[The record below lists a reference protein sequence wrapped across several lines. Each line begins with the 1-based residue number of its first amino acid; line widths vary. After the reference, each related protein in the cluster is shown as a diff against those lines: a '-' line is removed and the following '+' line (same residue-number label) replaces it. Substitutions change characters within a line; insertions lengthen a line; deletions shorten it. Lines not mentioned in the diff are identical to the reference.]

1 MAHGD
6 STKKLLTAYNQ
17 EYYRAFTLNDEESLS
32 LITPSR
38 MPGIS
43 ATKRCD
49 HYKKLISHPGGPH
62 QIKFITKNEE
72 RLGFLWQTDKATL
85 KKAVRW
91 GIVKTHSIT
100 GKVIA
105 TLGNY
110 RVTAHQR
117 VAKGM
122 VSNSQAIKLK
132 LLDLFQDRFE
142 ALEDIESLTNKVN
155 TLAEVTQVLEKYIGK
170 LQEITEKLNDYFSTV
185 EQTGFGQET
194 LKAIQQGLEADIKR
208 TRDYLALLAEKD
220 DLTMVNSARA
230 KDSVVEF
237 VKQQMIHGLYELQ
250 AVNQDMTYSRK
261 RRFALTRGELN
272 DFIEDAR
279 RVVDDH
285 QADLRNVVTKSHHGF
300 YASGEADTLVTYDF
314 IDDHLTPARERDVL
328 LAISFIEGW
337 DTLSNEKGQKP
348 TVKNHVGEVEELDTI
363 TATKWQT
370 HRYFIAFFKS
380 TAFYLLNVVG
390 SIFISTRPW
399 EEETWKEKEFH
410 LTAAELRKHAKFNEP
425 MWKKPLRFIK
435 HMVYALGDIF
445 NGIRDFGAELT
456 LRMPAALLNDW
467 HSSYETPGFTP
478 TLKRIST
485 VICDIDKEEKQRLQK
500 LLEQCQFQTPALSK
514 STSQLA
520 LVEYGLSGGEQ
531 NDILTAMVRG
541 LTGFGTFFSHNIY
554 AKDPVGGLLFTAGF
568 LVGAGAIYYP
578 ALTSSAFGAAYTNW
592 FTQFSYT
599 MGSSPITAA
608 IAGGGTQAELFAAA
622 WDGVIHGPSGMTMNA
637 LYKCGEDPLTV
648 GAYCLAAYGLGYIL
662 ANGVGGHPIPWLSEH
677 MMADLGTVPES
688 GYPII
693 GAKLAVVLYEALIV
707 EPQEHYAPA
716 KITVTVEGMPAI
728 DDSKIQRDVNR
739 VLLIAWLA
747 LNAKALP
754 KLASG
759 DLFAISQQINVLFN
773 EEESESLHKLLYPET
788 PRSIAFQLVAIPL
801 AYIPSILR
809 FICSLGLSATAWLNG
824 HPKPLEPLKRAT
836 MQLVNQAKRDLSR
849 LLVFTTQVAY
859 IPYIILTTFTKMLG
873 HLVTM
878 ACGRVMS
885 LFGIDSAHVFHRL
898 FASAHV
904 FFRSVGEYFY
914 PTRALR
920 SVAVA
925 HPTHTMLAVEDS
937 YVKMVRK
944 IAKVPSNQKPALA
957 PAVQPSSSAPPVA
970 KNHGAGTALPGL
982 PVVPTD
988 PVSCISPLPV

>member
-6 STKKLLTAYNQ
+6 SAKKLLAAYNQ
-17 EYYRAFTLNDEESLS
+17 EHYRAFTLNDEEHLFLIAPSLM
-32 LITPSR
+32 PS
-38 MPGIS
+38 IS
-43 ATKRCD
+43 ATERRD
-49 HYKKLISHPGGPH
+49 HYEKLISHPGNPH
-62 QIKFITKNEE
+62 HVKFIKKNKE
-72 RLGFLWQTDKATL
+72 RLGFLWQTDRATL

-100 GKVIA
+100 GKVIS

-110 RVTAHQR
+110 RVAAHQR

-142 ALEDIESLTNKVN
+142 ALEDVESLANKIN
-155 TLAEVTQVLEKYIGK
+155 TRAEITQVLQQYIEKLK
-170 LQEITEKLNDYFSTV
+170 KITEQLSDYFSKV
-185 EQTGFGQET
+185 EQTGFSKET
-194 LKAIQQGLEADIKR
+194 LDTIRQGLQADIER
-208 TRDYLALLAEKD
+208 TEAYLALIKKKD
-220 DLTMVNSARA
+220 DLSMVNSARA

-250 AVNQDMTYSRK
+250 AINQDMTYSRK

-279 RVVDDH
+279 RTVDDH
-285 QADLRNVVTKSHHGF
+285 QADLRNVVTKSHHGL
-300 YASGEADTLVTYDF
+300 YASAEAGTLVTYDF

-348 TVKNHVGEVEELDTI
+348 TVKNQAGEIEELATI
-363 TATKWQT
+363 TATRWQT
-370 HRYFIAFFKS
+370 HRHFIAFFKS
-380 TAFYLLNVVG
+380 VVFYLLNMIG
-390 SIFISTRPW
+390 SVFISTRPW
-399 EEETWKEKEFH
+399 EEETWKKKSFH
-410 LTAAELRKHAKFNEP
+410 LRAAELRKDAKFNEP
-425 MWKKPLRFIK
+425 MWRKPLRFVK
-435 HMVYALGDIF
+435 HVVYALRDVF
-445 NGIRDFGAELT
+445 YGIRDFGAELT
-456 LRMPAALLNDW
+456 FRMPAAILNDW
-467 HSSYETPGFTP
+467 HSSYKTPDFQT
-478 TLKRIST
+478 TLRCVSSALQ
-485 VICDIDKEEKQRLQK
+485 DIDEKEKNRLQE
-500 LLEQCQFQTPALSK
+500 LLEQCQFQAPTLSK
-514 STSQLA
+514 PASHLA
-520 LVEYGLSGGEQ
+520 LMEYGLSGGEQ

-541 LTGFGTFFSHNIY
+541 LTGFGTFFSHHIY

-568 LVGAGAIYYP
+568 AIGAGAIYYP
-578 ALTSSAFGAAYTNW
+578 ALTSAAFGAAYTNW

-648 GAYCLAAYGLGYIL
+648 GAYCLAAYGLGYVL

-693 GAKLAVVLYEALIV
+693 GAKLAVALYEALVV
-707 EPQEHYAPA
+707 EPHEHHAPV
-716 KITVTVEGMPAI
+716 KIGATGLEFEGMPASY
-728 DDSKIQRDVNR
+728 DPKIQQDVNR
-739 VLLIAWLA
+739 VLLISWLA

-754 KLASG
+754 KLASK
-759 DLFAISQQINVLFN
+759 DLFAISQQIKILFN
-773 EEESESLHKLLYPET
+773 EEDSESLHKLLYPET

-809 FICSLGLSATAWLNG
+809 FVFSLGLSTAAWFNG
-824 HPKPLEPLKRAT
+824 NPHPLEPAKRAT
-836 MQLVNQAKRDLSR
+836 MQLVNQAKRDVSR
-849 LLVFTTQVAY
+849 LVVFATQVVY
-859 IPYIILTTFTKMLG
+859 IPYIMLTTFTKMLG

-885 LFGIDSAHVFHRL
+885 LFGIDSAHFFHRL

-914 PTRALR
+914 PTRVLR

-937 YVKMVRK
+937 YVKMVK
-944 IAKVPSNQKPALA
+944 EIAKVPSGGELNDEERALLEKPAV
-957 PAVQPSSSAPPVA
+957 PAVSSASP
-970 KNHGAGTALPGL
+970 ALPPEIL
-982 PVVPTD
+982 VPTQH
-988 PVSCISPLPV
+988 PTPAMA